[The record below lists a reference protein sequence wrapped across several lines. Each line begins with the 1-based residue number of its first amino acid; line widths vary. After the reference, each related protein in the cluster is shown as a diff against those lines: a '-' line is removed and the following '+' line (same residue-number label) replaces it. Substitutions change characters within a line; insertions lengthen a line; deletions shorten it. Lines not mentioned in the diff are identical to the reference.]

1 MWRICLF
8 IATIYVTFWFAAP
21 VTTAAPTND
30 LLMLQLTESFTS
42 VDKKI
47 ASVAEKKM
55 RMHLWYLS
63 EDLAALP
70 LFSDDVSDDDK
81 GAIVSALQKEP
92 LPEDLRRLAPNQI
105 PQFQNLSVVQFVTR
119 RSLNLFEALRL
130 PQEFLAAA
138 VNTWTERADYS
149 AAQKTVHALKVVND
163 YAERAVRLATDFS
176 EVLTKSDE
184 QRQLLYQVIEHHRK
198 LLPTSPTKRQLIHT
212 QADTK

>member
-1 MWRICLF
+1 MFAFHHQFVLSRHEVSSLWRICLF

-149 AAQKTVHALKVVND
+149 AAQKTVHAL
-163 YAERAVRLATDFS
+163 S